1 MKYKL
6 SLDGDIECDK
16 ACAICGVIE
25 IEPENRWRR
34 YKAGKIICC
43 ESYDRNVDACN
54 ADKGEAMRGLQ
65 NDRFEPDYIVHPGE
79 ILGEILEAR
88 QISKTDLAKR
98 CQLSGKTVSQ
108 IANGKASISPETAIK
123 LERALG
129 ISASTWDNLEAL
141 YQTQKAKLGGR
152 EDRTV

>member
-43 ESYDRNVDACN
+43 ELYDRNVDACN
-54 ADKGEAMRGLQ
+54 ADKGEAMRGW
-65 NDRFEPDYIVHPGE
+65 ECPKCGMVYAPWVH
-79 ILGEILEAR
+79 
-88 QISKTDLAKR
+88 Q
-98 CQLSGKTVSQ
+98 CGKCGRWMQSNAVQ
-108 IANGKASISPETAIK
+108 CGRIRVVGGGD
-123 LERALG
+123 AL
-129 ISASTWDNLEAL
+129 
-141 YQTQKAKLGGR
+141 
-152 EDRTV
+152 